1 MNPHPRLEDIL
12 SAMSDPAFYPHAV
25 SRLEIRHTHMSA
37 VFLTGQW
44 VYKLK
49 KPRNLGF
56 LDFRSLP
63 DRGRYCRREV
73 ELNGRLS
80 SGVYADVVSIRTDG
94 QGNLSLGPGGRVVEY
109 AVRMRQLP
117 EEANLGRLL
126 ETGGFTD
133 DLLEALG
140 RTLAGFYVGALRS
153 PDIDAFGDP
162 ELIRF
167 NMEENFEQIAPF
179 AAGLLDAEKWEF
191 VRQVSRAFWKDH
203 QGLFLHRVRSGRIRD
218 GHGDLRTD
226 HVYFHDGIQIIDCIE
241 FNDRFRYGDAALD
254 LSFLKMDLDRLGH
267 PEISRRLLAA
277 YARAAGDPE
286 IYALADFYAA
296 YRALVRLKVACMS
309 ANQAETGDLTALR
322 RETGAYLDLAFQYA
336 LIFGRP
342 VLWIF
347 CGLPASGK
355 STLAEKAAT
364 ALFMPLFSSDAVRKE
379 DGEAAAPSVV
389 PMDTGPYRPLLR
401 GRVYARLLNL
411 AMERL
416 KNGSSVALDATF
428 SETRWRLAAM
438 QMADDLKAG
447 IIFVHCVCSTD
458 TLRHR
463 LAARDAS
470 PGSSDA
476 RLFHLDDMQKRYE
489 AFAPSPENAYLRID
503 TDRQVESSLHDLLSG
518 AHALMNGQ
526 TERIR
531 DRLRG
536 SGGKE

>member
-25 SRLEIRHTHMSA
+25 SRLEIRHTHISA

>member
-25 SRLEIRHTHMSA
+25 SRLEIRHTHISA

-364 ALFMPLFSSDAVRKE
+364 ALFMPLFSSDAVWKE